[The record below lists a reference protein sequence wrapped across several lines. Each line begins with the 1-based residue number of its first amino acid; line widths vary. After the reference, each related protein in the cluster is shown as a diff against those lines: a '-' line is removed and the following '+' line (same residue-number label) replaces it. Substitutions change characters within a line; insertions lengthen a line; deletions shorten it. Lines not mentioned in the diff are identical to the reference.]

1 MSSLVLSW
9 HTIHR
14 MIVAEQRPAFC
25 AIWSFR
31 LALFSGAL
39 AIAGIAL
46 HRFLSIPTP
55 ILLNTLKVAFAG
67 GAIALLM
74 AIIAIVQIWFTGKLG
89 AASAFGG
96 LLTSLALFAWPAAYI
111 PTANSLPPINDVTT
125 DLQAPPPM
133 TALALLRGPGTNPV
147 EYPGETFAEMQAVA
161 YPDLQP
167 FLLKRSASEAF
178 EIVADV
184 VRRLKYQVVAE
195 TPPGEDFDQPGYIEA
210 VDRTLIMGFYD
221 DVVIRVM
228 GDSENAQIDVRSASR
243 YGRHD
248 LGRNAARIRT
258 FFQELRTALMSTVP
272 AEANPR
278 NVRNKRQSTKGSPK
292 QQRGGDRERA
302 GRRN

>member
-14 MIVAEQRPAFC
+14 MIAAEQRPAFS
-25 AIWSFR
+25 ALWSLR

-39 AIAGIAL
+39 VIAGIAL
-46 HRFLSIPTP
+46 HRLLGIPTP

-67 GAIALLM
+67 GALALLL
-74 AIIAIVQIWFTGKLG
+74 AIIGIVQIWFTGRPGSG
-89 AASAFGG
+89 AALGG
-96 LLTSLALFAWPAAYI
+96 LLTSLALFAWPAFYI
-111 PTANSLPPINDVTT
+111 PTVNSLPPINDLST
-125 DLQAPPPM
+125 DLHAPPPM
-133 TALALLRGPGTNPV
+133 TALAVLRGPGTNPV
-147 EYPGETFAEMQAVA
+147 EYPGELFAEMQAVA
-161 YPDLQP
+161 YPDLKP
-167 FLLKRSASEAF
+167 FLIKRSSSEAF
-178 EIVADV
+178 ELVADV

-195 TPPGEDFDQPGYIEA
+195 TPPGDDFDQPGYIEA

-221 DVVIRVM
+221 DVVVRVM
-228 GDSENAQIDVRSASR
+228 GDSESAQIDVRSASR
-243 YGRHD
+243 YGQHD

-278 NVRNKRQSTKGSPK
+278 EVRSKQKSKGSAK
-292 QQRGGDRERA
+292 QQKGAGRDRA